1 MIESVVECST
11 SPLYDGAE
19 VHGGMLTD
27 HLKVNK
33 ETFNWLSPDLT
44 LVETGIPRLGKLQL

>member
-1 MIESVVECST
+1 MMKNIVECST
-11 SPLYDGAE
+11 SPLYDEGELHGA
-19 VHGGMLTD
+19 MLTD